1 MARKKNRTA
10 RRAVALQNLKNAKFF
25 EKNDRK
31 QETWEKRVKQEIA
44 TLEDRLKYT

>member
-10 RRAVALQNLKNAKFF
+10 RRTVALQNLKNAKFF